1 MKRYFLSIKS
11 KQKMYRI
18 VSLCFILLLSTGLN
32 SLKSQEDNGY
42 KIRTVV
48 IDPGHGGKDSGAVGK
63 KSKEKNIVLKIALK
77 LGHYIEENIPDVKV
91 IFTRTTDVFVPLSQ
105 RADIANRN
113 KADLFI
119 SIHCNGNESSRAYGT
134 ETFAMGLHKTQGNLE
149 VAMKENAAIL
159 LEEDYSAKYEGFEPN
174 SSESYIIFSLTQD
187 TYLEQSLE
195 YASFVQGEFEHK
207 ALRKNRG
214 VKQAGFIVLWKT
226 SMPSVLVEAGFI
238 TNPTEEKYLMS
249 NQGQDYLASA
259 IYRAFKSYKN
269 TIEKKSSFVASA
281 EENSTSSPSV
291 KETTIENKKV
301 KTDTNDNKHPR
312 EIVKKQSSSTKQKEA
327 SIKKSYNNPIE
338 VKFAIQIASSSK
350 PIPLDSDYFKGLQNI
365 REYSY
370 PQGYKYTIGQ
380 SDDYE
385 GIVSIR
391 NYIEDYFPDAFIVA
405 VKNKKEIITVQ
416 EAQKILKN

>member
-1 MKRYFLSIKS
+1 
-11 KQKMYRI
+11 MYRI
-18 VSLCFILLLSTGLN
+18 VSLCIIFLLTTGIN
-32 SLKSQEDNGY
+32 NLKSQDDSGY

-48 IDPGHGGKDSGAVGK
+48 IDAGHGGKDSGAVGK
-63 KSKEKNIVLKIALK
+63 NSLEKDIVLKIALK
-77 LGHYIEENIPDVKV
+77 LGHYIEDNIPDVKV
-91 IFTRTTDVFVPLSQ
+91 IYTRTTDVFVPLSE

-195 YASFVQGEFEHK
+195 YASFVQGEFENR
-207 ALRKNRG
+207 ARRKNRG

-249 NQGQDYLASA
+249 EQGQDYLASA

-269 TIEKKSSFVASA
+269 TIEKKSSFVAAIDNNNIS
-281 EENSTSSPSV
+281 STPA
-291 KETTIENKKV
+291 KEANMESGVEKP
-301 KTDTNDNKHPR
+301 DTNK
-312 EIVKKQSSSTKQKEA
+312 EIHSEDGIPQRNDKTKQDEGNTEE
-327 SIKKSYNNPIE
+327 INNYPIE
-338 VKFAIQIASSSK
+338 VKYAIQIASSSK
-350 PIPLDSDYFKGLQNI
+350 PIPLNSDYFKGLQNI

-370 PQGYKYTIGQ
+370 SKGYKYTIGQ
-380 SDDYE
+380 SEDYN

-405 VKNKKEIITVQ
+405 VKNNKEIITVQ
-416 EAQKILKN
+416 EAQNILKTNTNTQ